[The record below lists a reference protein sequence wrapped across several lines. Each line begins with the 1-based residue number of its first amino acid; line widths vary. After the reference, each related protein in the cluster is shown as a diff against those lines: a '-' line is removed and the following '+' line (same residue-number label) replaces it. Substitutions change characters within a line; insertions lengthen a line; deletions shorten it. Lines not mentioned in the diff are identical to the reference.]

1 MNELVDF
8 LIIFIA
14 VAFLT
19 RLVVSFLVW
28 RIQKQI
34 VHIAY
39 QIESEFVL
47 LDMEQDAG
55 QYFCYNHKTKKFVC
69 QGRDLEEVG
78 NNFRIRYP
86 DKRGL
91 IFRENATE
99 LSELGT
105 TQKVLLGETK

>member
-1 MNELVDF
+1 MNELVN
-8 LIIFIA
+8 
-14 VAFLT
+14 
-19 RLVVSFLVW
+19 FLVTFVAVW
-28 RIQKQI
+28 FLLRLIFSFFAWQIKKQI

-47 LDMEQDAG
+47 LDMEQDSG

-69 QGRDLEEVG
+69 QGRTLEEVSD
-78 NNFRIRYP
+78 NFRVRYP

-91 IFRENATE
+91 IFQENATE

-105 TQKVLLGETK
+105 AQKVLLGETK

>member
-19 RLVVSFLVW
+19 RLVISFLVW

-34 VHIAY
+34 VHVAY

-47 LDMEQDAG
+47 LDMEQDNG

-69 QGRDLEEVG
+69 QGRDLDEVS

-86 DKRGL
+86 SKRGL
-91 IFRENATE
+91 IFQENATE

-105 TQKVLLGETK
+105 AQKVLVEETK

>member
-1 MNELVDF
+1 MDELVNF
-8 LIIFIA
+8 LITFIA
-14 VAFLT
+14 VALLV

-39 QIESEFVL
+39 QIESEFIF
-47 LDMEQDAG
+47 LDMEQSDG

-69 QGRDLEEVG
+69 QGRDLDEVS

-86 DKRGL
+86 SKRGL
-91 IFRENATE
+91 IFQENAAE

-105 TQKVLLGETK
+105 ANKVLLGETK

>member
-1 MNELVDF
+1 MNELIDF
-8 LIIFIA
+8 LVTFIV
-14 VAFLT
+14 VAFLV
-19 RLVVSFLVW
+19 RLVISFLVW

-47 LDMEQDAG
+47 LDMEQDNG

-69 QGRDLEEVG
+69 QGRDLEEVS

-86 DKRGL
+86 SKRGL
-91 IFRENATE
+91 IFQENATE

-105 TQKVLLGETK
+105 ANKVLLGETK